1 MSGQDKQHPEVVV
14 GSGDHPHSWRKP
26 YYLVG
31 GGIIVLLIIALVIV
45 SLLAMSSKSPT
56 THQNTQP
63 VTVCST
69 PLITQASQD
78 LAVNDITATAGID
91 QQVTAMKGYKQD
103 PNCVYIALR
112 YAIMTGNDSASKQ
125 YYNQLLTLKQQNG
138 GKFDFSSA
146 FGGQMMSLP
155 SLLAAIKANEANQ
168 SAQEQ
173 MSTGANGDLQKVDQ
187 MYKAAP
193 PSGSNNNQ

>member
-1 MSGQDKQHPEVVV
+1 MSGQNKQNSEVVV
-14 GSGDHPHSWRKP
+14 GSGDHQHFWRKP

-31 GGIIVLLIIALVIV
+31 GGIIALLIIALIII
-45 SLLAMSSKSPT
+45 SLLITSSKNPT
-56 THQNTQP
+56 TSHNKQP
-63 VTVCST
+63 PTVCST
-69 PLITQASQD
+69 PLIVQASQA
-78 LAVNDITATAGID
+78 LAVNDITSTGTVD
-91 QQVTAMKGYKQD
+91 QQVTALKGYKQD

-112 YAIMTGNDSASKQ
+112 YAIMTGSDSASKQ

-138 GKFDFSSA
+138 GKLEFSPA
-146 FGGQMMSLP
+146 FGGQIMSLP

-168 SAQEQ
+168 AAQEQ
-173 MSTGANGDLQKVDQ
+173 MSTGANSDLQQVDQ